1 MHTVAAGTL
10 AYDHSDAGTRDNGVA
25 DIDVF
30 RSLLER
36 SGLCLASLDLNLRVV
51 EANDDFVAQFGHSRD
66 TLRGR
71 SFYELL
77 HPGVHGPMRRQFER
91 LLDGRR
97 HRFVEHLAG
106 VGPRDAVFTGDV
118 TGIAVHAPSGELA
131 LIVVVVNPEKNDDAN
146 AVVVDR
152 NRILTELDARILEG
166 IATGE
171 STVRLASRLFLSRQ
185 GVEYHV
191 GTMLKKLK
199 APNRAALVS
208 RAYSLGVLSVAS
220 WPPKVSPDYVK

>member
-1 MHTVAAGTL
+1 MYTVAPGSL
-10 AYDHSDAGTRDNGVA
+10 AEDHVNGATVVPDA
-25 DIDVF
+25 DVF
-30 RSLLER
+30 RSLLEL
-36 SGLCLASLDLNLRVV
+36 SGLCLARLDLGLRVV
-51 EANDDFVAQFGHSRD
+51 EANDDFVTQFGHSRSS
-66 TLRGR
+66 LLGR

-77 HPGVHGPMRRQFER
+77 HPGVHGPMRKQFDR
-91 LLDGRR
+91 LVEGRR
-97 HRFVEHLAG
+97 QRFVEHLAG
-106 VGPRDAVFTGDV
+106 IGPRHAVFTGDI
-118 TGIAVHAPSGELA
+118 TGIAVHDAHGDLVQF
-131 LIVVVVNPEKNDDAN
+131 VVVVNPEKGEQPN

-220 WPPKVSPDYVK
+220 WPPRVSADYIK

>member
-1 MHTVAAGTL
+1 MRTVAAGTPAL
-10 AYDHSDAGTRDNGVA
+10 DATTVPDA
-25 DIDVF
+25 DVF

-36 SGLCLASLDLNLRVV
+36 SGLCLARLDLQFRVV
-51 EANDDFVAQFGHSRD
+51 EANDDFVTQFGHSRES
-66 TLRGR
+66 LLGRG
-71 SFYELL
+71 FFELL
-77 HPGVHGPMRRQFER
+77 HPGVHGPVRKQFDR
-91 LLDGRR
+91 LADGRR
-97 HRFVEHLAG
+97 HRFVEYLVG
-106 VGPRDAVFTGDV
+106 IGPRQTVFSADITGV
-118 TGIAVHAPSGELA
+118 VVHDSNGELVQF
-131 LIVVVVNPEKNDDAN
+131 VVVVNPEKGEQPN
-146 AVVVDR
+146 AVSVDR

-220 WPPKVSPDYVK
+220 WPPRVSKDYIK

>member
-1 MHTVAAGTL
+1 MHTVVPETFALDRA
-10 AYDHSDAGTRDNGVA
+10 DVVSDAV
-25 DIDVF
+25 VF

-36 SGLCLASLDLNLRVV
+36 SGLCLARLDLQFRVV
-51 EANDDFVAQFGHSRD
+51 EANDDFVSQFGHSRE
-66 TLRGR
+66 TLLGR

-77 HPGVHGPMRRQFER
+77 HPGVHGTMRKQFDRLVSGRRQ
-91 LLDGRR
+91 
-97 HRFVEHLAG
+97 RFVEYLAG
-106 VGPRDAVFTGDV
+106 IGARRAAFTGDI
-118 TGIAVHAPSGELA
+118 TGIVVHDSHGDIAQF
-131 LIVVVVNPEKNDDAN
+131 VVVVNPDKGEQPN
-146 AVVVDR
+146 AVSVDR

-220 WPPKVSPDYVK
+220 WPPRVSPDYIK